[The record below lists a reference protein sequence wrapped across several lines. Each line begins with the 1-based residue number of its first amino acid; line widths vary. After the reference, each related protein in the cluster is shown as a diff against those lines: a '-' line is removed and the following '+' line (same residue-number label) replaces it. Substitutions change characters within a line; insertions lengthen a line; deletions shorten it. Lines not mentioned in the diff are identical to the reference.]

1 MTRLLRQILLFC
13 LTAAL
18 LLLPASAETFAG
30 VDGALADAQ
39 AVILFTTDVHC
50 GVSDGVGYA
59 GVAGVRAALE
69 EAGKY
74 VLLVDVGDAIQG
86 APLGSLS
93 EGEYVTRVMNELGYD
108 AAVPGNHEF
117 DYGMER
123 FLELAENASFP
134 YVAAN
139 FMSLE
144 TGESV
149 FPAYVMLEAGGYQ
162 FAILGICTPKTITSS
177 TPVYFQNDAG
187 EFIYGFCQDDS
198 GEALYACVQ
207 AAADE
212 ARAQGADYVVA
223 AAHLGI
229 DISCSPWT
237 SSELIENTTGIDA
250 VLDGHAHQVIEG
262 EWVKNKD
269 GEDVLLTSTG
279 TKLERLGALCV
290 GGDGALSAVSIAAVD
305 EGMIDADMV
314 EFIAGIEGEL
324 AEVTETVVATS
335 EVDLV
340 IEDPETGE
348 RIVRTAET
356 NLGDLCA
363 DAYRA
368 VTGADVAMVNG
379 GGVRASIAAGEVTY
393 GDIISVHP
401 FGNEVCMVETTG
413 AQILDA
419 LEMGCSALP
428 GEFGGFQQV
437 SGLTYE
443 IDMNVD
449 SSVELDENGMFV
461 GVTGERRVK
470 NVYVGDEPLDPEKTY
485 TLASHNYMLKNGG
498 DGFNMFVNDELI
510 LEDIMLDNE
519 ALTTYIVDT
528 LGGVIG
534 EEYADPY
541 GQGRITAIAKE

>member
-69 EAGKY
+69 EAGKD

-93 EGEYVTRVMNELGYD
+93 EGEYVTRIMNELGYD

-198 GEALYACVQ
+198 GEALYTCVQ

-290 GGDGALSAVSIAAVD
+290 GADDALSAVSIAAID
-305 EGMIDADMV
+305 ESMVDADTV

-443 IDMNVD
+443 VDMNVD

-498 DGFNMFVNDELI
+498 DGFNMFVDDELI